1 MLRDV
6 LRVMRRKGVALVA
19 ERARPG
25 LAAEVHHA
33 EWVQNG
39 PARLADHRVVLD
51 KAEVLAPYCALHVFS
66 HMEITCFL
74 HLLHVTQFVTCNLIM
89 FNVFFYFTK

>member
-51 KAEVLAPYCALHVFS
+51 KAKVLAP
-66 HMEITCFL
+66 
-74 HLLHVTQFVTCNLIM
+74 
-89 FNVFFYFTK
+89 